1 MIVDAIGV
9 LGVGIVVVTYMLL
22 QLEKVNPKG
31 FLFSFLNAFGSL
43 LILYSLTYNWN
54 LASFLIEFFWIA
66 ISLYGI
72 WKWYRRSKNFSKE

>member
-9 LGVGIVVVTYMLL
+9 VGVGIVVVTYMLL